1 MTVYVASKWLVKP
14 TDWRDFSNTCRWR
27 DYYIPSRNLPRANL
41 PKEDESYQ
49 RFTITKF
56 IKQYPAEFYQDE
68 DIAEL
73 VNNYLVEIEH
83 RWDGTKYSADVVKE
97 VVKVCKEA
105 EKRLVMQKLEE

>member
-1 MTVYVASKWLVKP
+1 MTVYVASKWLIKP

-27 DYYIPSRNLPRANL
+27 DYYIPSRNLPRADL

-56 IKQYPAEFYQDE
+56 IMKYPAEFYQDE

-73 VNNYLVEIEH
+73 VSNYLVEIEQ
-83 RWDGTKYSADVVKE
+83 RWGTYPANVIKE

-105 EKRLVMQKLEE
+105 EKRLVMRKLEE